1 MTKVPPSLHSSSH
14 SLPPTR
20 SLLSFTTSP
29 RQPPPRGQGRAPGP
43 RSGGPPPP
51 LEVAAVTETP
61 SLDGCSSSPD
71 CVEDPARGRGAR
83 APPLHPRWIRGR
95 RPRRRD
101 AARRTAALRGTAG
114 QACEEDGSGAR
125 DDAAT
130 CTVHKAFPVRLWLP
144 TSPSPGA
151 LSLSLWRATRSGGGW
166 GVGDDGRRCV
176 VA

>member
-1 MTKVPPSLHSSSH
+1 MTEVPPLSPLIFPFSASNPFSSFLHDLTEAASSAGPRAGAWS
-14 SLPPTR
+14 SQWR
-20 SLLSFTTSP
+20 SASSARGCRRHRNAVAGWLLAVSGP
-29 RQPPPRGQGRAPGP
+29 CRGP
-43 RSGGPPPP
+43 RS
-51 LEVAAVTETP
+51 
-61 SLDGCSSSPD
+61 
-71 CVEDPARGRGAR
+71 RQRGAG
-83 APPLHPRWIRGR
+83 PPLHPRWIRGR

>member
-83 APPLHPRWIRGR
+83 APLSILAGSVAEDRGGATLRGGR
-95 RPRRRD
+95 RRCGERRD
-101 AARRTAALRGTAG
+101 RPARRTAAGHGMTLRHVRCTKLFPF
-114 QACEEDGSGAR
+114 GSG
-125 DDAAT
+125 
-130 CTVHKAFPVRLWLP
+130 CQPLP
-144 TSPSPGA
+144 PLA